1 MPEQPYDSG
10 TMSAGNQYV
19 IRIGNFVREGGAAG
33 GPLTRLLALVAT
45 LLMAVLFLL
54 LLIPLAVI
62 GAIGAVCFFAYR
74 KVAGFINAARSPNGV
89 LDGRRNVR
97 VIDRSDR

>member
-1 MPEQPYDSG
+1 M
-10 TMSAGNQYV
+10 TVGNEYV
-19 IRIGNFVREGGAAG
+19 IRIGKFVREGGAAG
-33 GPLTRLLALVAT
+33 GPFTRLLALVAM

-62 GAIGAVCFFAYR
+62 GVVGALAFVAYR
-74 KVAGFINAARSPNGV
+74 KVAGLFNAARSPNGV

-97 VIDRSDR
+97 VIDRSDG